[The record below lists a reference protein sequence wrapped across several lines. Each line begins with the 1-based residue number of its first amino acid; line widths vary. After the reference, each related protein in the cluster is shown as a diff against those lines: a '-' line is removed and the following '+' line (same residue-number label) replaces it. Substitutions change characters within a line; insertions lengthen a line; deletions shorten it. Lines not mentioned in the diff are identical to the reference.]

1 MRSKVFFLSGSRAD
15 YSLIGSIFL
24 LFKNNKHFE
33 KKIILTGT
41 NLSKKKYS
49 DDEKFNISKRDIYK
63 IHIKLESSNK
73 KDFSNIFSNYFNQFY
88 NLLEKNKPE
97 YVIVLGDRYE
107 ALIFAICA
115 RFLNIKI
122 IHFHGGETTLGS
134 LDNTWRDIISRLS
147 DYHFTSLSLY
157 KNKLTS
163 LGINKKNIFNV
174 GSVGAS
180 NMAKYKIKKNLL
192 FQRNLNLIKKF

>member
-1 MRSKVFFLSGSRAD
+1 MKK
-15 YSLIGSIFL
+15 
-24 LFKNNKHFE
+24 KNYINRNKF
-33 KKIILTGT
+33 I
-41 NLSKKKYS
+41 KKYS